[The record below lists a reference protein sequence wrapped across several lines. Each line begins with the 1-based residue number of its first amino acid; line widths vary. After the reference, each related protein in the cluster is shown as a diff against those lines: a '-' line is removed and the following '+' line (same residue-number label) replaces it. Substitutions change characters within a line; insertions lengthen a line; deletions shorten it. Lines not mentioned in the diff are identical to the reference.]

1 MTRFTFALLLLLNAL
16 LAVSAFADELRPAY
30 LSIRET
36 RPDEFSVLWKVP
48 ASGDKRLGLYLHLPD
63 TCVPKAEPIRM
74 IENAF
79 YSERWTAICN
89 GGLRGRAIAIDG
101 LLSTATDALGR
112 IEYGDGSVEIAR
124 LTPELPSFVVMGVQS
139 GWEVAW
145 TYFLLG
151 VDHILSGYDHLLFV
165 FALILLINDF
175 WTLAKTITAF
185 TLAHSVTLAG
195 ASLGYFSLP
204 QKPVEATIALSIAFV
219 ASELIKQRPGERRL
233 SESYPWVVAFAF
245 GLLHGFGFAGAL
257 KETGLPQ
264 TDVPVALL
272 TFNLGVEAGQLLFVA
287 SVWIAFAAVRRLATL
302 RAAPARLVAA
312 YLVGTVSM
320 FWFVERIVSFGLGV

>member
-1 MTRFTFALLLLLNAL
+1 MRGLAFMLLFLLNAF
-16 LAVSAFADELRPAY
+16 LAASAFADELRPAY
-30 LSIRET
+30 LSISET
-36 RPDEFSVLWKVP
+36 RRDEFSVLWKVP
-48 ASGDKRLGLYLHLPD
+48 ASGDNRLGLYLRMPD
-63 TCVPKAEPIRM
+63 SCVAKAEPVRV
-74 IENAF
+74 IENAS
-79 YSERWTAICN
+79 YSERWIAICD
-89 GGLRGRAIAIDG
+89 GGLRGRPISIDG
-101 LLSTATDALGR
+101 LRSTATDALAR
-112 IEYGDGSVEIAR
+112 IEYRDGSVEIAR
-124 LTPELPSFVVMGVQS
+124 LTPERPRFVVAGVQS

-175 WTLAKTITAF
+175 WMLAKTITAF

-272 TFNLGVEAGQLLFVA
+272 TFNIGVEAGQLLFVA
-287 SVWIAFAAVRRLATL
+287 FVWIALAAARRLVTVPE
-302 RAAPARLVAA
+302 APARLLAA
-312 YLVGTVSM
+312 YVIGTVSM
-320 FWFVERIVSFGLGV
+320 VWLVERVSSFATGA

>member
-1 MTRFTFALLLLLNAL
+1 MWSPRVSLPGVAL
-16 LAVSAFADELRPAY
+16 
-30 LSIRET
+30 
-36 RPDEFSVLWKVP
+36 
-48 ASGDKRLGLYLHLPD
+48 
-63 TCVPKAEPIRM
+63 
-74 IENAF
+74 
-79 YSERWTAICN
+79 N
-89 GGLRGRAIAIDG
+89 GR
-101 LLSTATDALGR
+101 
-112 IEYGDGSVEIAR
+112 
-124 LTPELPSFVVMGVQS
+124 TPERPRFVIAGVQS

-151 VDHILSGYDHLLFV
+151 VDHILFGYDHLLFV

-175 WTLAKTITAF
+175 WALAKTITAF

-219 ASELIKQRPGERRL
+219 ASELVNQRPGERRL

-287 SVWIAFAAVRRLATL
+287 SVWT
-302 RAAPARLVAA
+302 
-312 YLVGTVSM
+312 
-320 FWFVERIVSFGLGV
+320 GL